1 MIDAP
6 WSHPYGTRQ
15 EVETPH
21 RALDPIKGINDLVRI
36 LRYAEY
42 RDEGA
47 SFELIQKLGVPQPSA
62 AVTELRRCGYKI
74 EELGSGP
81 ERKMRLTETPGVGA
95 KRRKA
100 AQTRLV

>member
-1 MIDAP
+1 VVDESP
-6 WSHPYGTRQ
+6 Q
-15 EVETPH
+15 
-21 RALDPIKGINDLVRI
+21 RALDPIEGISDLVRI

-42 RDEGA
+42 RDDGC
-47 SFELIQKLGVPQPSA
+47 SFELIQRLGVPQPSA
-62 AVTELRRCGYKI
+62 AVIELRRRGYKI

-81 ERKMRLTETPGVGA
+81 ERKMRLMETPGVGA